1 MLLEMQNTIHL
12 PYYTKKEQISAVTYL
27 AITDP
32 KTTNYGFLYYPL
44 LSCKISDSSSLLI
57 DPFGK
62 KLPFPLLNFNFN
74 IALDHINQ
82 SKNNYDSF
90 MKQTLFL
97 KKLFQQNLNVKQIEL
112 NYLISNTQI
121 HNEIINSVSHTQKQV
136 FDNTPE
142 IITLPKNNLL
152 KHKKKFLNVYH
163 TLIINIVALDE
174 LLNLLKNISKFILNA
189 IEKEK
194 LISLENHNNNLSLS
208 LTEINKNI
216 SKLTKD
222 TDKSIKNLTK
232 NTINDKNYLNNKL
245 KTLEKKYLKYE
256 QKQNISSLKLK
267 NRNSLSHNNN
277 FKIIQNEIKTIQNE
291 IKTIKKE
298 IKKLDNELIK
308 EKKSKQN
315 IINNSLKKRD
325 NYIKN
330 ETQIQNNLEWDYNVK
345 KENLKNIN
353 LELTKE
359 IQKWYYHQLNIHNS
373 LKEYLFSIPINVDTK
388 FLIPIFT
395 IKKENTHDGTIF
407 IPPIK
412 IVPSKSKRFWIFG
425 KPSLKNAIMPLYKEL
440 DNIIKLNLQSTQKQ
454 IKHTPSPQSIST
466 NFLQQDIKTGL
477 QDLVKLNLINN
488 VNNLNFLKFLE
499 KKEE

>member
-1 MLLEMQNTIHL
+1 MLLEMQNTVHL

-62 KLPFPLLNFNFN
+62 KLPFPVLNLNFN
-74 IALDHINQ
+74 IALDHMNQ

-97 KKLFQQNLNVKQIEL
+97 KKLLQQNLNVKQIEL

-121 HNEIINSVSHTQKQV
+121 HSEIINSVSHTQKQV

-142 IITLPKNNLL
+142 IITLPQNNLL
-152 KHKKKFLNVYH
+152 KHKKKFLNVYN

-174 LLNLLKNISKFILNA
+174 LLDLLKNISKFILNA

-194 LISLENHNNNLSLS
+194 LISLENHNNNLSLD
-208 LTEINKNI
+208 LIEINKNI

-232 NTINDKNYLNNKL
+232 NTINDKKYLNNKL
-245 KTLEKKYLKYE
+245 KILEKKYLKYE

-267 NRNSLSHNNN
+267 NR
-277 FKIIQNEIKTIQNE
+277 KNEIKTIQNE

-315 IINNSLKKRD
+315 IINDYLKKRD

-330 ETQIQNNLEWDYNVK
+330 ENQIQSNLEWDYKVK

-373 LKEYLFSIPINVDTK
+373 LKEYLISIPINVDTK

-454 IKHTPSPQSIST
+454 IKHIPSPKSIST
-466 NFLQQDIKTGL
+466 HFLQQDIKTGL

-488 VNNLNFLKFLE
+488 VNNLDFLKFLE